1 MLDRLLRGRSWIGLL
16 GVLLIGLVALNVS
29 LLKLNAQA
37 GRNAE
42 IVKKLRVQNADLRGR
57 VSRLGSGDRLQEAAA
72 ELGFVMPAAG
82 SVHYLTANTALDAR
96 RAARHESLIPLP
108 FTSDIVSGVPAEP
121 LTAAP
126 APVAP
131 TDTAETPAPAGATA
145 TPGVAGPTGTAAPET
160 ATQPAPPPTATQPTT
175 PTAPTATTP
184 APAAT
189 APSGGAAQP

>member
-1 MLDRLLRGRSWIGLL
+1 MLDRLLRGRTWIGFL

-42 IVKKLRVQNADLRGR
+42 VAKKLRVQNADLRGR

-72 ELGFVMPAAG
+72 RLGFVMPAAG
-82 SVHYLTANTALDAR
+82 NVHYLTANTPLDAR
-96 RAARHESLIPLP
+96 RAARRESMSPLP

-126 APVAP
+126 APDAP
-131 TDTAETPAPAGATA
+131 VGATDTTTPATSA
-145 TPGVAGPTGTAAPET
+145 PGVGGPTGAAAPET
-160 ATQPAPPPTATQPTT
+160 ATQPAPEPTPTATQPAA
-175 PTAPTATTP
+175 PAPTTTTP
-184 APAAT
+184 APAGTPA
-189 APSGGAAQP
+189 SGGAAQP